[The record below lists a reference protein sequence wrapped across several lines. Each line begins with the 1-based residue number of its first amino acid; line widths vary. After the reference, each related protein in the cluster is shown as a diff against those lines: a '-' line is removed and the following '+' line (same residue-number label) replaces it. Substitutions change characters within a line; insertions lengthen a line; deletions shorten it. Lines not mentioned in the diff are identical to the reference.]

1 MHTGPGRQRGQ
12 ISGSLQGGGTGY
24 LGCHKDGGLQVTAG
38 WRSPDRGRM
47 EVSMSPQ
54 DGGLQ
59 VAAGWRSPGRR
70 WMEVSRSPQDGAL
83 QVAAKWR
90 FPGIRRMEVSRSP
103 QVCRSLWE
111 GGGFCSRKVTV
122 VKSML
127 GRGFPRVDIF
137 RLPRCE
143 GLMSPKGGDLQVVKR
158 WRSSDRN
165 MVEVSRTQQD
175 EGLEVATKRGAQ
187 VAIGR
192 RHSSHQRM
200 DIFKSPQDGDRRYL
214 SSNPKPR
221 QGTRCSAYAPSLGFR
236 VGRRMS
242 GIET

>member
-1 MHTGPGRQRGQ
+1 
-12 ISGSLQGGGTGY
+12 
-24 LGCHKDGGLQVTAG
+24 
-38 WRSPDRGRM
+38 M
-47 EVSMSPQ
+47 EVSGSRPN
-54 DGGLQ
+54 GGLQ

-70 WMEVSRSPQDGAL
+70 RMEVSRSPQDGGL

-90 FPGIRRMEVSRSP
+90 FPGRRRMEVSRSP

-111 GGGFCSRKVTV
+111 GGGFCSHKVTV
-122 VKSML
+122 FKSML

-143 GLMSPKGGDLQVVKR
+143 GLMSPKGGDLQVVTR

-175 EGLEVATKRGAQ
+175 EGLEVATKRRCP
-187 VAIGR
+187 GR
-192 RHSSHQRM
+192 HREET
-200 DIFKSPQDGDRRYL
+200 FKSPKDGNLQVATRWR
-214 SSNPKPR
+214 SPVSFIQPETQAR
-221 QGTRCSAYAPSLGFR
+221 TRCSAYAPSLGFR

-242 GIET
+242 GIEI